1 MVCLGCFIYRNE
13 SRPLS
18 KRLLQ
23 VLYETYW
30 QLGIVCCRTCTH
42 CFISHTPG
50 AALSHVRCFMS
61 KLAIWR
67 HRTVSSKVVF
77 DLKNEVAADKFHT
90 SLTMLYVEPAKYFH
104 TVAFKSVC
112 RKHVCSFFSF
122 CAQSAVITTYIYNI
136 Y

>member
-1 MVCLGCFIYRNE
+1 MTCLLCFIYR
-13 SRPLS
+13 SATLRLS

-23 VLYETYW
+23 VLYETSW
-30 QLGIVCCRTCTH
+30 QRGIVCCHTCTH

-77 DLKNEVAADKFHT
+77 DLKHEIAADKFH
-90 SLTMLYVEPAKYFH
+90 SLTGYV
-104 TVAFKSVC
+104 VC
-112 RKHVCSFFSF
+112 
-122 CAQSAVITTYIYNI
+122 
-136 Y
+136 